1 MLPRCRSCSTSH
13 SLLGAPQ
20 IDADQ
25 AFDLGGVHAG
35 CTEVIGGWVVA
46 AHPLC
51 SVTGCCAMQLRS
63 LERGTCWCWVW
74 GR

>member
-1 MLPRCRSCSTSH
+1 V
-13 SLLGAPQ
+13 
-20 IDADQ
+20 IDATTVSILLDQ
-25 AFDLGGVHAG
+25 PLVGGCGSMPIGRLDLGGVHAG

-51 SVTGCCAMQLRS
+51 SVTSCCIFAPS
-63 LERGTCWCWVW
+63 SEERTGCWVW